1 MFAAL
6 TLAIVRINK
15 KIGLQSKQY
24 KLLENTKK
32 IFRFFEF

>member
-6 TLAIVRINK
+6 TLAIAIVQINK

-24 KLLENTKK
+24 KLLEKHKEN
-32 IFRFFEF
+32 FSVF